1 VAAEEEVKNV
11 EVKKVV
17 DTAEE
22 INPIKVVE
30 KKGVTGKKEV
40 RKSKA
45 FIS

>member
-1 VAAEEEVKNV
+1 
-11 EVKKVV
+11 VV

-30 KKGVTGKKEV
+30 KKEVTGKKEV